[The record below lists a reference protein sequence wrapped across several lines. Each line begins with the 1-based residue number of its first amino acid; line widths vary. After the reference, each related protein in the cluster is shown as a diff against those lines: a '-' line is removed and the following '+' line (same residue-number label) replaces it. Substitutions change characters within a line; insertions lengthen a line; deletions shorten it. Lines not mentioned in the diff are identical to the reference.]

1 MNDHVILSGLFIGKC
16 ILFSS
21 CMRFY
26 YLNFDKDR
34 KPNLFFNMANTA
46 YLIILFYQLV
56 DMSAYMH
63 KMLE

>member
-1 MNDHVILSGLFIGKC
+1 MDKSVILSGLFIGKC

-21 CMRFY
+21 CMRVY

-34 KPNLFFNMANTA
+34 NPNLFLNMANTA
-46 YLIILFYQLV
+46 YFIILFYQLV
-56 DMSAYMH
+56 DMSAHMH